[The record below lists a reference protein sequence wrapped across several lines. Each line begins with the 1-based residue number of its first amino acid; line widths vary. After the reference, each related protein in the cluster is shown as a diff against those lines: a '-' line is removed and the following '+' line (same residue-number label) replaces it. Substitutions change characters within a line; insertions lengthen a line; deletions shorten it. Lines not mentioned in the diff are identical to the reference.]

1 MNATVSDLVEAIGEQ
16 TVELRLLRRELS
28 DLQVESNLKDQE
40 INALKEA
47 LDKIEEKETKK
58 KEK

>member
-28 DLQVESNLKDQE
+28 DLQVASNLKDQE